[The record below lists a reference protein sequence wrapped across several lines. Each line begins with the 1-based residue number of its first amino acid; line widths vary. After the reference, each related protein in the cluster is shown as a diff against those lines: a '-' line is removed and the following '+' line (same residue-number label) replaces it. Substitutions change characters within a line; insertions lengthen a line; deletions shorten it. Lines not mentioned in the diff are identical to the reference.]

1 MSYAVTVQTIQEQH
15 NGDSDHYIKPPG
27 LPKSPDQLTS
37 ETAVTKSK
45 QGTGVTGEWEQVTT
59 VLDQNGNNL
68 LEDAERQKPMPTK
81 IGSYYLKFSSDGT
94 CLVGDMKFEGTY
106 EVKDDGGEQTI
117 FIQTGDPQRL
127 RIKSLN
133 SDEMVLMPSG
143 APGTFLVYK
152 RI

>member
-1 MSYAVTVQTIQEQH
+1 MRSIYLFILSLALC
-15 NGDSDHYIKPPG
+15 NSCGSNNDGS
-27 LPKSPDQLTS
+27 S
-37 ETAVTKSK
+37 TKSADQTTSKSAVAKTK
-45 QGTGVTGEWEQVTT
+45 QGEGVTGEWEQANT

-68 LEDAERQKPMPTK
+68 LEEVERQKPMSTK
-81 IGSYYLKFSSDGT
+81 IGSYYLKFNSDGT
-94 CLVGDMKFEGTY
+94 CLVGEMKFEGTY
-106 EVKDDGGEQTI
+106 EVKDEGGEQTI

-133 SDEMVLMPSG
+133 PDEMVLMPSG

>member
-1 MSYAVTVQTIQEQH
+1 MRSIYLFI
-15 NGDSDHYIKPPG
+15 
-27 LPKSPDQLTS
+27 LPLALFNSCGSNNDES
-37 ETAVTKSK
+37 STKSADQTTSKEAGTKTK
-45 QGTGVTGEWEQVTT
+45 QGKGVTGEWEQANT

-68 LEDAERQKPMPTK
+68 LEEAERQKPMSTK
-81 IGSYYLKFSSDGT
+81 IGSYYLKFNSDGT
-94 CLVGDMKFEGTY
+94 CLVGEMKFEGTY